1 MTFEASVEEL
11 YDTQAAVEVKEMP
24 DVSVRTKKIEPLS
37 MAVQKKDIFRIKEEI
52 SLSSNKPNI
61 GEILWD
67 SVQLRSWDVR
77 PGDGVL
83 DIRGELF
90 VFVLYA
96 ADDENGSR
104 QWIESA
110 FRFRD
115 RLIVPAVGRRW
126 CRISR

>member
-1 MTFEASVEEL
+1 
-11 YDTQAAVEVKEMP
+11 
-24 DVSVRTKKIEPLS
+24 

-90 VFVLYA
+90 VFELYA
-96 ADDENGSR
+96 ADD
-104 QWIESA
+104 
-110 FRFRD
+110 
-115 RLIVPAVGRRW
+115 
-126 CRISR
+126 

>member
-1 MTFEASVEEL
+1 
-11 YDTQAAVEVKEMP
+11 MP

-83 DIRGELF
+83 DTGR
-90 VFVLYA
+90 
-96 ADDENGSR
+96 
-104 QWIESA
+104 
-110 FRFRD
+110 
-115 RLIVPAVGRRW
+115 IVRVRTLCCG
-126 CRISR
+126 